1 MTSGMFEFR
10 RAVRAGMMVAVAG
23 AALGGCVGQQ
33 PYDKMAD
40 ANRSLTERNGELSR
54 QVQELNTENE
64 LLQRDRTA
72 KEAAIAELTRLY
84 NDARL
89 QLTGLGGRLTDLQG
103 RLAGMTFGPVDAQ
116 TDQALAALAQQYPD
130 LIKYDQSRGMLR
142 FASDLAFN
150 SGDDKVQ
157 AGAKASLAALAKVL
171 SSGAATSYELFI
183 VGHTDSQR
191 ISAGTSQRH
200 PTNMHLSAHRAI
212 SVRADLSSMGVPAN
226 KMLVAGWGE
235 HRPVTANSGN
245 GNTPANRRV
254 EIYLTGSTAGG
265 SESPSTPATAS
276 VPLDAGDPPARQP
289 DMNK

>member
-1 MTSGMFEFR
+1 MISGMFELR
-10 RAVRAGMMVAVAG
+10 CAARVGLIVALAG
-23 AALGGCVGQQ
+23 ACLGGCVGQQ
-33 PYDKMAD
+33 PYDQLVD
-40 ANRSLTERNGELSR
+40 ANRSLTERNAELSR
-54 QVQELNTENE
+54 QVQELNTENG
-64 LLQRDRTA
+64 LMQRDRAA
-72 KEAAIAELTRLY
+72 KEAALAELTRLY
-84 NDARL
+84 NDARR
-89 QLTGLGGRLTDLQG
+89 QLTGMGGRLQDLAG
-103 RLAGMTFGPVDAQ
+103 RLSGLSFGPVDAA

-130 LIKYDQSRGMLR
+130 LIRYDQARGMLR

-171 SSGAATSYELFI
+171 SSGAASSYELFI

-191 ISAGTSQRH
+191 ISAGTAQRH

-212 SVRADLSSMGVPAN
+212 SVRSELASMGVPPG
-226 KMLVAGWGE
+226 KMFVAGWGE
-235 HRPVTANSGN
+235 NRPAVPNNAN

-254 EIYLTGSTAGG
+254 EIYLTASTSG
-265 SESPSTPATAS
+265 SESPSGPATAT